1 MAVTVADVGRE
12 AREYTDRLASIRG
25 QISGNEDLF
34 VALSLLVAG
43 GMAVAQT
50 ATDENPKVVAV
61 AMTLVLGASKLM
73 VAQEA
78 KYSVAQFEKMLA
90 DTAAGDDE

>member
-34 VALSLLVAG
+34 VE
-43 GMAVAQT
+43 T
-50 ATDENPKVVAV
+50 PDRPW
-61 AMTLVLGASKLM
+61 
-73 VAQEA
+73 
-78 KYSVAQFEKMLA
+78 
-90 DTAAGDDE
+90 

>member
-1 MAVTVADVGRE
+1 MDM
-12 AREYTDRLASIRG
+12 IHC
-25 QISGNEDLF
+25 I
-34 VALSLLVAG
+34 
-43 GMAVAQT
+43 
-50 ATDENPKVVAV
+50 